1 MLHHSFFCAPY
12 QSRGF
17 TLLELVVTIS
27 IIAILSTVLVA
38 SFGDSRAQARDAE
51 RQTDLRTMQ
60 TAIELYRQKHG
71 QYPAMSPIS
80 ACLDSGWSM
89 SAGCNSDFIVG
100 LEEFITVLPKDPLQ
114 GDGDGYLY
122 RTNLDRSVYKL
133 MARGTVES
141 VTVTDEHPFQGCD
154 PTFCGGTCTSDPAY
168 PDSFAVWGGFA
179 DDGRDAATSETDAVL
194 CAM

>member
-1 MLHHSFFCAPY
+1 MLHHSFFGAPY

-71 QYPAMSPIS
+71 QYPAMGSI
-80 ACLDSGWSM
+80 CVDGDGWSPQ
-89 SAGCNSDFIVG
+89 SCAIDYIAG
-100 LEEFITVLPKDPLQ
+100 LEEFLTLLPKDPFL
-114 GDGDGYLY
+114 GDGDGYVY
-122 RTNLDRSVYKL
+122 RTNADRSVYKL
-133 MARGTVES
+133 MARDTVES
-141 VTVTDEHPFQGCD
+141 VTVTTVHPFQSCD
-154 PTFCGGTCTSDPAY
+154 LSLCTATCTGSADY
-168 PDSFAVWGGFA
+168 SSSFAVWGGFA
-179 DDGRDAATSETDAVL
+179 DGTTEAAVQTNTASVV
-194 CAM
+194 CQP